1 MKNLFKA
8 LLLVVAFATLSFIS
22 SEKETITVVIDAG
35 HGGHDFG
42 GKHDD
47 LLEKDLANSISKKIE
62 ALNSDK
68 NIKLLFTRDDDKFVE
83 LAERTNYINNV
94 KPDLVLSLHVNNNKN
109 VTTNGFEIFV
119 SDKSVTYEKSNEL
132 AQKLVL
138 DFEKNIPLKNRGV
151 KTAPFWILKN
161 SEVPAL
167 TLEMGFLSNTT
178 DREYITSEEGQN
190 QIAQTI
196 LNFVS
201 NLK

>member
-8 LLLVVAFATLSFIS
+8 LLLVVAFATVSFIS

-83 LAERTNYINNV
+83 LVERTNFINSI

-109 VTTNGFEIFV
+109 TTTSGFEIFV
-119 SDKSVTYEKSNEL
+119 YDKSIAYEKSNEL
-132 AQKLVL
+132 AQKLVV

-201 NLK
+201 DLK

>member
-8 LLLVVAFATLSFIS
+8 LLLVVAFATVSFIS

-47 LLEKDLANSISKKIE
+47 LLEKDMVNAISKKIKT
-62 ALNSDK
+62 LNSDK

-83 LAERTNYINNV
+83 LAERTNYINSV

-109 VTTNGFEIFV
+109 ITTSGFEIFV
-119 SDKSVTYEKSNEL
+119 SDKSVAYEKSNEL

-167 TLEMGFLSNTT
+167 VLEMGFISNKT
-178 DREYITSEEGQN
+178 DREYITDEDGQN

-201 NLK
+201 DLK

>member
-8 LLLVVAFATLSFIS
+8 LLLVVAFATVSFIS

-68 NIKLLFTRDDDKFVE
+68 NVKLLFTRDDDKFVE
-83 LAERTNYINNV
+83 LVERTNFINSI

-109 VTTNGFEIFV
+109 TTTSGFEIFV
-119 SDKSVTYEKSNEL
+119 SDKSIAYEKSNEL
-132 AQKLVL
+132 AQKLVV

-201 NLK
+201 DLK

>member
-8 LLLVVAFATLSFIS
+8 LLLVVAFATVSFIS

-83 LAERTNYINNV
+83 LVERTNFINSI

-109 VTTNGFEIFV
+109 TTTSGFEIFV
-119 SDKSVTYEKSNEL
+119 SDKSIAYEKSNEL
-132 AQKLVL
+132 AQKLVV

-201 NLK
+201 DLK